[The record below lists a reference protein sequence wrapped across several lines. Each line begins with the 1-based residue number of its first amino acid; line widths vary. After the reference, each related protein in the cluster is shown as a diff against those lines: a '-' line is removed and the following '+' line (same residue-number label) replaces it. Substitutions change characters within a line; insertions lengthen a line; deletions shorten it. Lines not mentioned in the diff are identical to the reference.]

1 MNTQELAKILIA
13 SHVGEPLS
21 FFGFS
26 IDSRTVIGGEVFIAL
41 RGKVL
46 DGHNFAQE
54 AIKKGAVAVLCER
67 LLDLPKNVP
76 QILVELHHQGIQRF
90 LSVLLLWLL

>member
-1 MNTQELAKILIA
+1 MNTQELAKILKA

-26 IDSRTVIGGEVFIAL
+26 IDSRTVKGGEVFIAL
-41 RGKVL
+41 RGKVH

-54 AIKKGAVAVLCER
+54 AIKKRCGCCPL
-67 LLDLPKNVP
+67 
-76 QILVELHHQGIQRF
+76 
-90 LSVLLLWLL
+90 